1 VQTFHLRSAC
11 KKKKT
16 NSIETPVQP
25 LHLRAAVALLLFRS
39 SACKKKKTESIETP
53 VQPLHLR
60 AAVALLLFRLCHQ
73 LEEKL
78 EDGMRAEVSQELR
91 DHVFALDDLVV

>member
-1 VQTFHLRSAC
+1 MSSETQMLWDICDRYSSTSQICSNRYILVLRHLCRHSICVVRA
-11 KKKKT
+11 KKK
-16 NSIETPVQP
+16 N
-25 LHLRAAVALLLFRS
+25 
-39 SACKKKKTESIETP
+39 ETP

-91 DHVFALDDLVV
+91 NHVFALDDLVV

>member
-11 KKKKT
+11 KKKKY
-16 NSIETPVQP
+16 
-25 LHLRAAVALLLFRS
+25 
-39 SACKKKKTESIETP
+39 ETP

>member
-1 VQTFHLRSAC
+1 MRQICSNRYILVSRHLCRHSICVVRA

-16 NSIETPVQP
+16 
-25 LHLRAAVALLLFRS
+25 
-39 SACKKKKTESIETP
+39 KSIETP

-73 LEEKL
+73 REEKL